1 MCTAGD
7 TLLYTWGRNETGDGQ
22 LRKCRD
28 WTALR
33 DWATANSACYRDSV
47 DAIPI
52 NDHFGHC
59 DDGTD
64 GIVVDKW

>member
-7 TLLYTWGRNETGDGQ
+7 TLLYTWGRNTTGDGQ
-22 LRKCRD
+22 LRKCKD

-33 DWATANSACYRDSV
+33 NWATENTACYRDSTRP
-47 DAIPI
+47 IPL

-59 DDGTD
+59 DEGTD
-64 GIVVDKW
+64 GLS